1 MLIAGYLLIQ
11 KSDNFRTGDFF
22 EINWKAII
30 FIKLLWLINYAKKSR
45 DDNPCLKI
53 TPKSLL
59 FISFKAMDT

>member
-30 FIKLLWLINYAKKSR
+30 FIKLLWLLNYAKKSR
-45 DDNPCLKI
+45 DYNPCLKI
-53 TPKSLL
+53 TPKVI
-59 FISFKAMDT
+59 ISYFF